1 MQDSIVLRQH
11 HKDYLELIQF
21 TDTHIFAVQDQ
32 TFDGIDTMASLE
44 QVIAHAKTY
53 CWPTDAILVTGDLV
67 HDPVPT
73 AYERLSII
81 LRKIQAPVFCLPG
94 NHDVPDLM
102 HKILA
107 KDNIKTSNSI
117 ITAHWLI
124 LMLDTFL
131 SNTHAGHLDVE
142 ELDMLD
148 QRLNQYKNKH
158 VLICLHHPPVP
169 IGSPWMD
176 KMSLDNPAEFFT
188 VIDKYS
194 HVRGI
199 IWGHIHQE
207 FLVTRKNVILMSTP
221 STCVQF
227 TPNTERYIKDD
238 KQAGYRRL
246 KLLVSG
252 EIITDVLR
260 I

>member
-1 MQDSIVLRQH
+1 MQDSIILKQH
-11 HKDYLELIQF
+11 HEDYVELIQF
-21 TDTHIFAVQDQ
+21 TDTHIFASQDH

-44 QVIAHAKTY
+44 QVIAHARAQ

-73 AYERLSII
+73 AYERLSVV
-81 LRKIQAPVFCLPG
+81 LGKIQSPVFCLPG
-94 NHDVPDLM
+94 NHDAPELM
-102 HKILA
+102 YQILCNENIKIL
-107 KDNIKTSNSI
+107 NSI
-117 ITAHWLI
+117 ITNYWLI

-131 SNTHAGHLDVE
+131 LNTHAGHLDVE

-169 IGSPWMD
+169 IDSPWMD
-176 KMSLDNPAEFFT
+176 KMGLDNPAEFFA

-199 IWGHIHQE
+199 LWGHVHQE
-207 FLVTRKNVILMSTP
+207 FMMTRKNVLLMSSP

-227 TPNTERYIKDD
+227 TPGTERYIKDD

-246 KLLVSG
+246 KLLASG
-252 EIITDVLR
+252 EIITDVFR